1 MTDASGLIRA
11 HIRDMEAYQPVYPF
25 EVIAQQ
31 LGRDPAEIVKLNANE
46 NPYGPDPAALAAL
59 QDLQYAHIY
68 PDPESRMLREALA
81 KQLDVPVENLMMS
94 AGADELIDLIM
105 RLFIDPGDVLLNCP
119 PTFGMYAF
127 GAGVNNARLV
137 EVPRK
142 QDFSLDMEG
151 IEQAVAQHNPKLL
164 FLASPNNPDGGVLP
178 QEALNQILAMPLVVV
193 VDEAYVQFAEPNS
206 SRLTKVFDHQN
217 LIVLQTFSKWAALA
231 GMRVG
236 YGVFPEALMPHLW
249 KIKQPYNVSVA
260 GAAAALASLRN
271 IEALQENVVKIV
283 AERQRLLAMLEG
295 IPYLRLY
302 PSQTNF
308 ILCQVID
315 RPATDLK
322 QALEGSGILV
332 RYFDKPGL
340 RDHIRISV
348 GTPAQS
354 DDLLAALA
362 AME

>member
-1 MTDASGLIRA
+1 MTDTANLIRA

-25 EVIAQQ
+25 EVVAQQ

-46 NPYGPDPAALAAL
+46 NPYGPDPAALMVL

-68 PDPESRMLREALA
+68 PDPESRLLRKALA
-81 KQLDVPVENLMMS
+81 KQLDLPIENLLMG

-105 RLFIDPGDVLLNCP
+105 RLFLDPGDVLLNCP

-142 QDFSLDMEG
+142 PDFRLDIEG
-151 IEQAVAQHNPKLL
+151 VEQAAAEHKPKLL

-178 QEALNQILAMPLVVV
+178 QDVLDRILAMPLVVV

-206 SRLTKVFDHQN
+206 SRLYKVFDHQN
-217 LIVLQTFSKWAALA
+217 LIVLQTFSKWAGLA

-236 YGVFPEALMPHLW
+236 YGVFPDELMPYLW
-249 KIKQPYNVSVA
+249 KIKQPYNVTVA
-260 GAAAALASLRN
+260 GAAAALASLEN
-271 IEALQENVVKIV
+271 IEALQENVRKLVT
-283 AERQRLLAMLEG
+283 ERQRLFEMLEE
-295 IPYLRLY
+295 ITYLRPY

-308 ILCQVID
+308 ILCQVIG
-315 RPATDLK
+315 RPAKDLK
-322 QALEGSGILV
+322 QALEGAGILV

-340 RDHIRISV
+340 RDHIRIST

-354 DDLLAALA
+354 DALLAALA